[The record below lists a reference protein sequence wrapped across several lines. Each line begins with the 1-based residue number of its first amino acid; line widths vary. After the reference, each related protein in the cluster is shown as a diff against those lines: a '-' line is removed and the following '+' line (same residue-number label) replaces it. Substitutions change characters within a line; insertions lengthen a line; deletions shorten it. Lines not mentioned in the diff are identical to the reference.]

1 MKTCILTILLLI
13 SGKLFAQKTMEVKT
27 GILQFRYYEDY
38 SVLQADPS
46 VREGG
51 YTKYFAS
58 GNEIMCTGFYKNNLK
73 DGLWVEYRYNGMVE
87 DSGYYKQDKKV
98 GIWAAYKSSGMLQI
112 MYDYTKKDLLY
123 LKRDSDYKT
132 KIYTVIDSAGK
143 KQTTLDRPPVYLDGE
158 SAFDRTIGSNV
169 IYPAK
174 ARESQIQGRVFV
186 GVTIDEQGNI
196 TGYRLIKPLGYDC
209 DESAVNAVKALH
221 GKWLPGI
228 LDGKPVK
235 VEYEVAVSFTLA
247 L

>member
-58 GNEIMCTGFYKNNLK
+58 GDKIMCTGFYKNNLK

-87 DSGYYKQDKKV
+87 DSGYYKQDRKT

-158 SAFDRTIGSNV
+158 SAFNRIIAVNV
-169 IYPAK
+169 VYPAQ
-174 ARESQIQGRVFV
+174 ARNNYIQGTVFI
-186 GVTIDEQGNI
+186 GVTINKEGAVS
-196 TGYRLIKPLGYDC
+196 GYRLIKPLGYDC
-209 DESAVNAVKALH
+209 DESALKAVKSLP
-221 GKWLPGI
+221 GEWLPGI
-228 LDGKPVK
+228 LDGKSVT
-235 VEYEVAVSFTLA
+235 VEYEIAVSFRFGN
-247 L
+247 